1 MRMKNHFHIKGQ
13 ALNLVLIQRPEGT
26 RKWPISGTFY
36 VHLLNTYQENF
47 DAGQLMHSFL
57 LHLVTPIAD
66 YYVLAG
72 VVYQAPDLC
81 SVINSRLVNNIK
93 CS

>member
-1 MRMKNHFHIKGQ
+1 MAYFMYI
-13 ALNLVLIQRPEGT
+13 LCTLTIT
-26 RKWPISGTFY
+26 
-36 VHLLNTYQENF
+36 TYQGNSATDQF
-47 DAGQLMHSFL
+47 LHSFL
-57 LHLVTPIAD
+57 WHLVTPIAD

-93 CS
+93 RS

>member
-1 MRMKNHFHIKGQ
+1 MRMKNHYRIKSR
-13 ALNLVLIQRPEGT
+13 ALNVVLTQRPGGT
-26 RKWPISGTFY
+26 WRWPISCTFY
-36 VHLLNTYQENF
+36 IHLLNTYQEIF
-47 DAGQLMHSFL
+47 DANQFMHSSL

-81 SVINSRLVNNIK
+81 SVINSRLVSNIK
-93 CS
+93 HS

>member
-1 MRMKNHFHIKGQ
+1 MLCIIHSGDSQRVYYNYYMHILCTLTKH
-13 ALNLVLIQRPEGT
+13 
-26 RKWPISGTFY
+26 S
-36 VHLLNTYQENF
+36 QENF
-47 DAGQLMHSFL
+47 RAKQFMHSFL

-93 CS
+93 HS

>member
-1 MRMKNHFHIKGQ
+1 MAYYMYIKI
-13 ALNLVLIQRPEGT
+13 LCTHCT
-26 RKWPISGTFY
+26 RR
-36 VHLLNTYQENF
+36 NF
-47 DAGQLMHSFL
+47 DADQLMHSFL

-81 SVINSRLVNNIK
+81 SVINSRLVNKIK
-93 CS
+93 GG

>member
-1 MRMKNHFHIKGQ
+1 MKMKNHFHIKGR
-13 ALNLVLIQRPEGT
+13 ALNLVLIRRHRET
-26 RKWPISGTFY
+26 WKWPISCTFY
-36 VHLLNTYQENF
+36 VHSLNTFQENF
-47 DAGQLMHSFL
+47 DADQFMHSFL

-93 CS
+93 HS

>member
-1 MRMKNHFHIKGQ
+1 MRMKNHYRIKSR
-13 ALNLVLIQRPEGT
+13 ALIVVLTQRPGGT
-26 RKWPISGTFY
+26 WRWPISCTFY
-36 VHLLNTYQENF
+36 IHLLNTYQENF
-47 DAGQLMHSFL
+47 DANQFMHSFL

-72 VVYQAPDLC
+72 VVYEAPDLC

-93 CS
+93 RS

>member
-1 MRMKNHFHIKGQ
+1 MRMKNYYRLKSR
-13 ALNLVLIQRPEGT
+13 ALKVVLTQRPGGP
-26 RKWPISGTFY
+26 RRWAISCTFY
-36 VHLLNTYQENF
+36 IHLLNTYQENF
-47 DAGQLMHSFL
+47 DANQFMHSFL
-57 LHLVTPIAD
+57 LYLVTPIAD

-93 CS
+93 RS